1 MPDFD
6 EAIALLEAAVSP
18 LGTETV
24 SLEHVAG
31 RYLAERLT
39 ARSDAPRR
47 DCSVMDGYAV
57 VETSTQAGDWLDC
70 IGEVRAGQ
78 LPEQALEPG
87 QAMRIFT
94 GAFLPEGADCVIMQE
109 YAERDGDR
117 VRFREGFGPA
127 RHVRQT
133 GSDFRR
139 GDVLVP
145 AGARLTPQ
153 AMVAG
158 AAADRAEVEVRHRP
172 RVAIIAT
179 GDELVEPGDAYADEA
194 TLADSASYGV
204 AAMARA
210 AGGEV
215 TYTARG
221 GDDLE
226 QLSQLAGAALDAADC
241 VVVTGGASVGDYDL
255 ARPMFAEHGLEEV
268 FARLP
273 IRPGRPVWFGMVQ
286 GKAVLGLPGNPTSAM
301 VTARLF
307 LRPLLACLQGGST
320 ASELAFMP
328 MVLGAD
334 FGETGSR
341 ETFVRA
347 ASGAGGLLPLGNQQS
362 GAQAPLLDAHW
373 LIRRPPGSGA
383 EQAGAIVSALEF

>member
-18 LGTETV
+18 LGTETL
-24 SLEHVAG
+24 SLKHVAG
-31 RYLAERLT
+31 RYLAESLT

-47 DCSVMDGYAV
+47 ACSVMDGYAV
-57 VETSTQAGDWLDC
+57 VGASTQAGDWLDC

-94 GAFLPEGADCVIMQE
+94 GAFLPDCADCVIMQE

-117 VRFREGFGPA
+117 IRFREGFGPA
-127 RHVRQT
+127 RHVREA

-145 AGARLTPQ
+145 EGARLTPQ
-153 AMVAG
+153 AMVAA
-158 AAADRAEVEVRHRP
+158 AAADRAEVEVRLRP
-172 RVAIIAT
+172 RLAIIAT
-179 GDELVEPGDAYADEA
+179 GDELVEPGEAYADEA

-215 TYTARG
+215 AYTARG
-221 GDDLE
+221 RDNLE
-226 QLSQLAGAALDAADC
+226 QLSHLAGAALGAADC

-255 ARPMFAEHGLEEV
+255 ARPMFANHGLEEV

-273 IRPGRPVWFGMVQ
+273 IRPGRPVWFGMAR
-286 GKAVLGLPGNPTSAM
+286 GKPVLGLPGNPTSAM

-307 LRPLLACLQGGST
+307 LRPLMACLQGGSA

-334 FGETGSR
+334 LGETGSR
-341 ETFVRA
+341 ETFIRA
-347 ASGAGGLLPLGNQQS
+347 ASGADGLLPLGNQQS

-373 LIRRPPGSGA
+373 LIRRFPGSGA
-383 EQAGAIVSALEF
+383 GQAGTIVSALAF

>member
-18 LGTETV
+18 LGTETL
-24 SLEHVAG
+24 SLEQAAG
-31 RYLAERLT
+31 RYLAESLT

-47 DCSVMDGYAV
+47 ACSVMDGYAV
-57 VETSTQAGDWLDC
+57 VEASTQAGDWLDC

-78 LPEQALEPG
+78 IPEQTLEPG

-109 YAERDGDR
+109 YAARDGDR

-127 RHVRQT
+127 RHVREA

-139 GDVLVP
+139 GDMLVP
-145 AGARLTPQ
+145 AGARLAPQ
-153 AMVAG
+153 AMVAA
-158 AAADRAEVEVRHRP
+158 AAADRAEVEVRRRP

-215 TYTARG
+215 AYTARG

-255 ARPMFAEHGLEEV
+255 ARPMFADHGLEEV

-273 IRPGRPVWFGMVQ
+273 IRPGRPVWFGMAQ
-286 GKAVLGLPGNPTSAM
+286 GKPVLGLPGNPTSAM

-307 LRPLLACLQGGST
+307 LRPLLACLQGGSA
-320 ASELAFMP
+320 ASELAFIP

-334 FGETGSR
+334 LGETGSR

-347 ASGAGGLLPLGNQQS
+347 ASGASGLLPLGNQQS
-362 GAQAPLLDAHW
+362 GAQAPLLDASW
-373 LIRRPPGSGA
+373 LIRRPPGSGP
-383 EQAGAIVSALEF
+383 EQVGAIVAALDF

>member
-6 EAIALLEAAVSP
+6 EAIAQLEAAVSP

-24 SLEHVAG
+24 SLEHVAR
-31 RYLAERLT
+31 RYPAERLT

-47 DCSVMDGYAV
+47 ACSVMDGYAV
-57 VETSTQAGDWLDC
+57 VEASTQAGEWLDC

-78 LPEQALEPG
+78 LPERALEPG

-117 VRFREGFGPA
+117 IRFREGFGPA
-127 RHVRQT
+127 RHVREA

-153 AMVAG
+153 AMVAA
-158 AAADRAEVEVRHRP
+158 AAADQAKVEVRHRP
-172 RVAIIAT
+172 QVAVIAT
-179 GDELVEPGDAYADEA
+179 GDELVAPGEAHASHA

-204 AAMARA
+204 AAMARD
-210 AGGEV
+210 AGGKV
-215 TYTARG
+215 AYTARG

-226 QLSQLAGAALDAADC
+226 QLSQLAGAALDAGDC
-241 VVVTGGASVGDYDL
+241 VIVTGGASVGDYDL
-255 ARPMFAEHGLEEV
+255 ARPMFAEHGLKEI

-273 IRPGRPVWFGMVQ
+273 IRPGRPVWFGMAQ
-286 GKAVLGLPGNPTSAM
+286 GKPVLGLPGNPTSAM

-307 LRPLLACLQGGST
+307 LRPLLACLQGGS
-320 ASELAFMP
+320 ADSELAFMP
-328 MVLGAD
+328 MVLGAELE
-334 FGETGSR
+334 ETGSR

-347 ASGAGGLLPLGNQQS
+347 ASGADGLLPLGNQQS
-362 GAQAPLLDAHW
+362 GAQAPLLDARC

-383 EQAGAIVSALEF
+383 GQAGAIVSALAF

>member
-1 MPDFD
+1 M
-6 EAIALLEAAVSP
+6 LLQAAVSP
-18 LGTETV
+18 LGTETLP
-24 SLEHVAG
+24 LEEAAG
-31 RYLAERLT
+31 RFLARKLT

-57 VETSTQAGDWLDC
+57 VEKGTNASEWLDC

-78 LPEQALEPG
+78 LPERALEPG
-87 QAMRIFT
+87 QATRIFS

-109 YAERDGDR
+109 YAERDSDR

-127 RHVRQT
+127 RHVREA
-133 GSDFRR
+133 GSDFNR

-145 AGARLTPQ
+145 EGTRLTPQ
-153 AMVAG
+153 AIVAA
-158 AAADRAEVEVRHRP
+158 AAADRAEVEVWRCP

-179 GDELVEPGDAYADEA
+179 GDELVAPGKAHADEA

-204 AAMARA
+204 AAMAE
-210 AGGEV
+210 AGCGEV
-215 TYTARG
+215 VSTARG
-221 GDDLE
+221 GDDRE
-226 QLSQLAGAALDAADC
+226 RLSQLAGAALDAADC

-255 ARPMFAEHGLEEV
+255 ARPMFAEHGLEEI

-273 IRPGRPVWFGMVQ
+273 IRPGRPVWFGMAQ
-286 GKAVLGLPGNPTSAM
+286 GKPVLGLPGNPTSAM

-307 LRPLLACLQGGST
+307 LRPLLACLQGGSA

-347 ASGAGGLLPLGNQQS
+347 ASGADGLLPLGNQQS
-362 GAQAPLLDAHW
+362 GAQSPLLDARW

-383 EQAGAIVSALEF
+383 GQAGAIVSALAF

>member
-18 LGTETV
+18 LGTETLP
-24 SLEHVAG
+24 LEEAGG
-31 RYLAERLT
+31 RYLAGRLT

-47 DCSVMDGYAV
+47 ACSVMDGYAV
-57 VETSTQAGDWLDC
+57 VESGTQAGDWLDC

-78 LPEQALEPG
+78 LPERALEPG
-87 QAMRIFT
+87 QTMRIFT
-94 GAFLPEGADCVIMQE
+94 GAFLPEGADRVIMQE

-127 RHVRQT
+127 RHVREA
-133 GSDFRR
+133 GSDFHR

-145 AGARLTPQ
+145 EGSRLTPQ
-153 AMVAG
+153 ALVTV
-158 AAADRAEVEVRHRP
+158 AAADRAEVEVRLRP

-179 GDELVEPGDAYADEA
+179 GDELVAPGEAHVEEA

-215 TYTARG
+215 VYTARG
-221 GDDLE
+221 GDDLG
-226 QLSQLAGAALDAADC
+226 QLSQLAGAALGAADC

-255 ARPMFAEHGLEEV
+255 ARPMFAEHNLEEV
-268 FARLP
+268 VARLP
-273 IRPGRPVWFGMVQ
+273 IRPGRPVWFGMAQ
-286 GKAVLGLPGNPTSAM
+286 GKPVLGLPGNPTSAM

-328 MVLGAD
+328 MVLGAEL
-334 FGETGSR
+334 GETGSR

-362 GAQAPLLDAHW
+362 GAQAPLLYARW
-373 LIRRPPGSGA
+373 LIRRLPGSGA
-383 EQAGAIVSALEF
+383 EQVGAIVSALAF

>member
-18 LGTETV
+18 LGTETLP
-24 SLEHVAG
+24 LEHVAG
-31 RYLAERLT
+31 RYPAERLT

-47 DCSVMDGYAV
+47 ACSVMDGYAV
-57 VETSTQAGDWLDC
+57 VEASTQAGDWLDC

-78 LPEQALEPG
+78 LPERAIDPG

-94 GAFLPEGADCVIMQE
+94 GAFLPESADCVIMQE
-109 YAERDGDR
+109 YAERDRDR

-127 RHVRQT
+127 RHVREA

-145 AGARLTPQ
+145 EGSRLIPQ
-153 AMVAG
+153 AMVAA
-158 AAADRAEVEVRHRP
+158 AAADRAEIEVRRRP
-172 RVAIIAT
+172 RVAITAT
-179 GDELVEPGDAYADEA
+179 GDELVAPGEAQADEA

-204 AAMARA
+204 AAMTT
-210 AGGEV
+210 AGGGDLV
-215 TYTARG
+215 FTARG
-221 GDDLE
+221 GDDLD
-226 QLSQLAGAALDAADC
+226 QLSKLAGKALGAADC

-255 ARPMFAEHGLEEV
+255 ARPIFAEHGLQEV
-268 FARLP
+268 FERLP
-273 IRPGRPVWFGMVQ
+273 IRPGRPVWFGMAQ
-286 GKAVLGLPGNPTSAM
+286 GKPVLGLPGNPTSAM

-307 LRPLLACLQGGST
+307 LRPLMACLQGGST

-328 MVLGAD
+328 MVLGAEL
-334 FGETGSR
+334 GETGSR

-347 ASGAGGLLPLGNQQS
+347 ASGADGLLPLGNQQS
-362 GAQAPLLDAHW
+362 GAQAPLLHARW

-383 EQAGAIVSALEF
+383 EQAGAIVSALAF